1 MTLLTR
7 RRLGAVAFLSSLI
20 PIGARAA
27 EVKELRISQQF
38 GIGYLPLQV
47 AHHQGL
53 FERQAKAHG
62 LDGLKV
68 TFVTLGG
75 GTSANDALLSN
86 SVDIACG
93 GVGPFLTV
101 WDKTRGAY
109 DVKGVAAVS
118 AMPIALV
125 TTNPAVRTLADFT
138 DRDRIAL
145 PAVKSSIQA
154 VTLQIAAEKVFGP
167 GQHEKLDAIT
177 VSMKHPDAYAALA
190 SGKSEI
196 TAHFG
201 GPPFQ
206 QQELALPNA
215 RRITDSY
222 ETLGGPVSFNVAW
235 AKKSFHDANPRV
247 IASFI
252 AALDEA
258 NALIAA
264 DPSAAAKIHLAEES
278 SSAGE
283 ALVRTIIA
291 DPASKFTTAPL
302 NITRYADFLAR
313 TGQIRSHPQ
322 SWKDLF
328 FPDIHALPGS

>member
-7 RRLGAVAFLSSLI
+7 RRLGALALLSGLI
-20 PIGARAA
+20 PIGATAA

-38 GIGYLPLQV
+38 GIGSLPLQV
-47 AHHQGL
+47 ARHQGL
-53 FERQAKAHG
+53 FEKQAKAHG

-86 SVDIACG
+86 SVDIAAG

-145 PAVKSSIQA
+145 PSVNTSIQA

-167 GQHEKLDAIT
+167 GHHEQLDAIT
-177 VSMKHPDAYAALA
+177 VSMKRPDAYAALA
-190 SGKSEI
+190 SGRS
-196 TAHFG
+196 
-201 GPPFQ
+201 PPIS
-206 QQELALPNA
+206 AA
-215 RRITDSY
+215 RRSSNRNWLCPMPAGSPIPTR
-222 ETLGGPVSFNVAW
+222 PW
-235 AKKSFHDANPRV
+235 AVRS
-247 IASFI
+247 ASI
-252 AALDEA
+252 SPGQR
-258 NALIAA
+258 NR
-264 DPSAAAKIHLAEES
+264 S
-278 SSAGE
+278 
-283 ALVRTIIA
+283 
-291 DPASKFTTAPL
+291 TTP
-302 NITRYADFLAR
+302 T
-313 TGQIRSHPQ
+313 
-322 SWKDLF
+322 
-328 FPDIHALPGS
+328 PG

>member
-7 RRLGAVAFLSSLI
+7 RRLGAVTFLSGLI
-20 PIGARAA
+20 PLGAIAA

-47 AHHQGL
+47 ARHQGL
-53 FERQAKAHG
+53 FDKQARAHG
-62 LDGLKV
+62 LDGLTI
-68 TFVTLGG
+68 TFITLGG

-125 TTNPAVRTLADFT
+125 TTNPAVRTLTDFT

-154 VTLQIAAEKVFGP
+154 VTLQIAAEKAFGP
-167 GQHEKLDAIT
+167 GQQEKLDAIT

-190 SGKSEI
+190 SGRSEI

-201 GPPFQ
+201 APPFQ

-222 ETLGGPVSFNVAW
+222 AAMGGPVSFNIAW

-247 IASFI
+247 VASFI

-264 DPSAAAKIHLAEES
+264 NPAAAAKIHLAEES
-278 SSAGE
+278 SSADE
-283 ALVRTIIA
+283 ALVRAIIA

-313 TGQIRSHPQ
+313 TGEIKSRPQ

-328 FPDIHALPGS
+328 FADIHALPGS